1 MAFSEKSS
9 MYKEDLILKDRLSFK
24 DKLNNFC
31 LFIWNPDKKE
41 VMGRDGESWAK
52 ISLFYACFYMSL
64 AGIFAVMIAIF
75 MAIIDKRM
83 PTYHNEFSVM
93 WQQKVEV
100 THVGVNPGLGFRPQL
115 DWQTTL
121 IRIKS
126 SEKNL
131 SHPYSYMRYKNSMDD
146 FLSSYLITDN
156 RGEQIINC
164 DQNSDLAYLEEQF
177 DRNKVCR
184 FEIVEMFGKSNMCT
198 RTRNYEYDKSKPCVV
213 IKLNKIYGWK
223 PEAYGPSDPL
233 PAELMPYE
241 TQVRRNPNNVFIL
254 CRGEFQVDLDFTGEL
269 TYFSL
274 TPDGEGK
281 SEVGFIPFYY
291 FPYKNQDGYRSPLV
305 FAYFQNI
312 TTNVLINV
320 MCRAYAK
327 NIYRNNLHRI
337 GAVHFEI
344 MID

>member
-1 MAFSEKSS
+1 MAYSEKSS
-9 MYKEDLILKDRLSFK
+9 VFKEELILKDRLTFS
-24 DKLNNFC
+24 DRLRNFS
-31 LFIWNPDKKE
+31 LFCWNPVKKE
-41 VMGRDGESWAK
+41 VFGRDGESWAK
-52 ISLFYACFYMSL
+52 ISLFYACFYMAL
-64 AGIFAVMIAIF
+64 AGIFAVMLAIF
-75 MAIIDKRM
+75 MAIIDKRQ
-83 PTYHNEFSVM
+83 PTYYNEFSVM

-115 DWQTTL
+115 DPMTTL

-131 SHPYSYMRYKNSMDD
+131 SHPYSYMRYKNSMDE
-146 FLSSYLITDN
+146 YLRGYEIIDT
-156 RGEQIINC
+156 RGEQIIDC
-164 DQNSDLAYLEEQF
+164 DQNSNAEYLEKQF

-184 FEIVEMFGKSNMCT
+184 FEIVEMFGKDNMCT
-198 RTRNYEYDKSKPCVV
+198 KTRNYEYDKSKPCIVLK
-213 IKLNKIYGWK
+213 INKIYGWK
-223 PEAYGPSDPL
+223 PEAYGANDPL
-233 PAELMPYE
+233 PSELMPYE
-241 TQVRRNPNNVFIL
+241 KQVRSNPRNVFIL
-254 CRGEFQVDLDFTGEL
+254 CSGEFQVDLDFTGQL

-274 TPDGEGK
+274 TPDK
-281 SEVGFIPFYY
+281 SGRDQIGYIPFYY

-337 GAVHFEI
+337 GAVHFEV

>member
-1 MAFSEKSS
+1 MA
-9 MYKEDLILKDRLSFK
+9 
-24 DKLNNFC
+24 
-31 LFIWNPDKKE
+31 
-41 VMGRDGESWAK
+41 
-52 ISLFYACFYMSL
+52 L
-64 AGIFAVMIAIF
+64 AGIFAAMLAIF
-75 MAIIDKRM
+75 MAIIDKRQ
-83 PTYHNEFSVM
+83 PTYYNEFSVM
-93 WQQKVEV
+93 WQQKIEV
-100 THVGVNPGLGFRPQL
+100 TPVGVNPGLGFRPQL
-115 DWQTTL
+115 DTFTTL

-146 FLSSYLITDN
+146 FLSQYLITDT

-164 DQNSDLAYLEEQF
+164 DQNSDPAYLDKQF
-177 DRNKVCR
+177 DANKVCR
-184 FEIVEMFGKSNMCT
+184 FEIVEMFGPNNMCT
-198 RTRNYEYDKSKPCVV
+198 ETRNYEYDKSKPCIV
-213 IKLNKIYGWK
+213 IKLNKIYGWR
-223 PEAYGPSDPL
+223 PEPYGPNDPL
-233 PAELMPYE
+233 PSELMPYE
-241 TQVRRNPNNVFIL
+241 TQVRRNPNNIFIL

-281 SEVGFIPFYY
+281 SSIGYIPNYY

-327 NIYRNNLHRI
+327 NIVRNNLYRI
-337 GAVHFEI
+337 GSVHFEV